1 MVLPRAVLPLW
12 DSSAQGSPAEI
23 VASFQSLAQTPPSCM
38 KSFVI
43 LLNQP

>member
-1 MVLPRAVLPLW
+1 MVLLCVVLLLW

-23 VASFQSLAQTPPSCM
+23 VASFQSLAQTPHSYM
-38 KSFVI
+38 KSVVI